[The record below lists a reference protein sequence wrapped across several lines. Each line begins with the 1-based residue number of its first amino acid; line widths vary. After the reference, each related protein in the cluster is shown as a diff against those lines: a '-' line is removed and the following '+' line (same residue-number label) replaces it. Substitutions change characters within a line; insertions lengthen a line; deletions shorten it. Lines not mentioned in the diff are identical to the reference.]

1 MRGSGHA
8 PPRSRPCQLAA
19 RRSVAI
25 SAKVFVGNLSY
36 HTTAEELT
44 QVLSEAGQVVDVYIP
59 TDRVTGRPRGFAF
72 ATFSSE
78 AEAGKAITLFNQR
91 EVGGR
96 RLNVNQAEE
105 RPRRPPGERGGY
117 GGGGGGGYGGGGGAG
132 GPRRFGGPGP
142 TGGGYGGAGRSF
154 GPAFGGGAPP
164 TEDPASGFEGGRYQR
179 DDEPSPGAGGAG
191 DAPGAPRRFKSK
203 GSRRGLRARKRS
215 L

>member
-1 MRGSGHA
+1 MST
-8 PPRSRPCQLAA
+8 AA

-36 HTTAEELT
+36 QTTANELT

-78 AEAGKAITLFNQR
+78 AEASEAIRLFNQR

-105 RPRRPPGERGGY
+105 RPRRPPGERSGGGGY
-117 GGGGGGGYGGGGGAG
+117 AGSGGPPRRFGGGGGFGGGPGGGFGGPPRGPGAGFGVPPTEDPAFGFEGGRYTPEDEPSGGGGGGGGGG
-132 GPRRFGGPGP
+132 
-142 TGGGYGGAGRSF
+142 
-154 GPAFGGGAPP
+154 
-164 TEDPASGFEGGRYQR
+164 
-179 DDEPSPGAGGAG
+179 G
-191 DAPGAPRRFKSK
+191 DAPGGPKRFKSK

>member
-1 MRGSGHA
+1 MEVVLST
-8 PPRSRPCQLAA
+8 AA

-44 QVLSEAGQVVDVYIP
+44 QVLSEAGQVTDVYIP

-78 AEAGKAITLFNQR
+78 AEAGKAIELFNQR
-91 EVGGR
+91 EIGGR

-105 RPRRPPGERGGY
+105 RPRRPPGERPSFGGG
-117 GGGGGGGYGGGGGAG
+117 GGGGGGGYAGPAAG
-132 GPRRFGGPGP
+132 GPRRYGAGGPA
-142 TGGGYGGAGRSF
+142 GGGYGGAARN
-154 GPAFGGGAPP
+154 FGGPPAPPP
-164 TEDPASGFEGGRYQR
+164 TEDPAFGFEGGRYQP
-179 DDEPSPGAGGAG
+179 DDEPSPGSS